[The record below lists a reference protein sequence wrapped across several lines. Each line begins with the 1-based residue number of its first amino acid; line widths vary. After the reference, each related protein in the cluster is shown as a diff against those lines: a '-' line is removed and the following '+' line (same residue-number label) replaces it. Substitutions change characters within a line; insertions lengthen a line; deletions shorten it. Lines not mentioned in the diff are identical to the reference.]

1 MTTEGKPAS
10 KLLDWRT
17 AYFALVAVISMLIMA
32 IGLIGFLQGVI
43 LSHIPQAW
51 GGYGDGPRYQEIV
64 ENGILALVMGAL
76 FCLHGLR
83 FFRKNPK
90 K

>member
-1 MTTEGKPAS
+1 MTTEDKPAS